1 MKKILSIVL
10 MITMILS
17 ATVVFTSAHTDA
29 YDGTYGTVPAT
40 ATAPKV
46 DGVMDDVY
54 SNSLKIEINEKLGGI
69 YNPPDPSSCASGNA
83 YVLVSSDYQT
93 LYVYVA
99 VYDPDQVW
107 ATTSDLNA
115 REDNVETC
123 PWMHDGVEVFLDP
136 SNAKEVRIDVDDQGY
151 VEARAEDTLGLYQFR
166 MEYNG
171 TKSSANGNAAAR
183 ADGLNSIFDAAIN
196 YTSAT
201 TYATEFAIDLS
212 ALSTY
217 EGYEVGGNGA
227 DIGIMFMINDKIS
240 TVALLNN
247 VVSTQLIPV
256 TGGNSPSVWSAQ
268 EWRYIVLGDE
278 NTKGDDVDTSNPIDG
293 GSVNGGTSGSGTG
306 SNGSTN
312 SGGSTNTATQ
322 ASDGIAVA
330 VGLLIAASAGAVI
343 LTRKRRYTN

>member
-17 ATVVFTSAHTDA
+17 ATVVFTSAHTGA
-29 YDGTYGTVPAT
+29 YDGSYGTVPAT
-40 ATAPKV
+40 ATAPKI
-46 DGVMDDVY
+46 DGKMDDVY
-54 SNSLKIEINEKLGGI
+54 SNSLKIEINEALGGI
-69 YNPPDPSSCASGNA
+69 YNPPDPSDAASGNA

-99 VYDPDQVW
+99 VHDEDQVW
-107 ATTSDLNA
+107 ATTSDLSA
-115 REDNVETC
+115 REDNVVTC

-151 VEARAEDTLGLYQFR
+151 VEARAEDTYGLYQFR
-166 MEYNG
+166 MEFNG
-171 TKSSANGNAAAR
+171 TKSSANGNAQPR
-183 ADGLNSIFDAAIN
+183 ADGLNSIFEAAVQ
-196 YTSAT
+196 YTSAS

-240 TVALLNN
+240 TNALLHN

-278 NTKGDDVDTSNPIDG
+278 NTQADHVDTSNPAG
-293 GSVNGGTSGSGTG
+293 NGVVNGVTPSG
-306 SNGSTN
+306 NGSATN
-312 SGGSTNTATQ
+312 GGSTNTATQ

-330 VGLLIAASAGAVI
+330 VGLLIAASAGAVV
-343 LTRKRRYTN
+343 LTKKRR

>member
-17 ATVVFTSAHTDA
+17 ATVVFTSAHTGA
-29 YDGTYGTVPAT
+29 YDGSYGTVPAT
-40 ATAPKV
+40 ATAPV
-46 DGVMDDVY
+46 IDGAMDEAY
-54 SNSLKIEINEKLGGI
+54 SNSLKIPINETLGGI
-69 YNPPDPSSCASGNA
+69 YNPTDPSTVASGNA

-99 VYDPDQVW
+99 VNDPDQVW
-107 ATTSDLNA
+107 ATTSDLSA
-115 REDNVETC
+115 REDNVVTC

-136 SNAKEVRIDVDDQGY
+136 SNAKEVRMDVDDQGY
-151 VEARAEDTLGLYQFR
+151 VEPRAEDTYGLYQFR

-171 TKSSANGNAAAR
+171 TKSSANGNAQPR
-183 ADGLNSIFDAAIN
+183 ADGLNSIFEAAVQ
-196 YTSAT
+196 YTSAS

-227 DIGIMFMINDKIS
+227 DIGIMFMINDKIKTS
-240 TVALLNN
+240 ALLNN

-278 NTKGDDVDTSNPIDG
+278 NTKGDDVDLSNPAGDGVVNGVTPSGNG
-293 GSVNGGTSGSGTG
+293 GSANGGSA
-306 SNGSTN
+306 N
-312 SGGSTNTATQ
+312 GGSTNTATQ

-330 VGLLIAASAGAVI
+330 VGLLIAASAGAVV
-343 LTRKRRYTN
+343 LTKKRR